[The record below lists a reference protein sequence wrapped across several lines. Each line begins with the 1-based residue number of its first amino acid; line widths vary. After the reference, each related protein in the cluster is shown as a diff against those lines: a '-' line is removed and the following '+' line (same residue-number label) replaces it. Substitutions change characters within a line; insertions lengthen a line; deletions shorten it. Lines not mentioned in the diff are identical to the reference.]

1 MVNIEN
7 LFNNA
12 FAAIKN
18 NPIIML
24 PLVIK
29 WIPQAAIT
37 LSFNLIVYDIIS
49 NYTLNDLVSLIKS
62 DLFGSLLMFLD
73 TYKYHLVSIIS
84 AMILAVFINSLVNAI
99 YPIYSYQVYYRRP
112 ISLSEAFSVAKS
124 RYLKVL
130 LTNIIF
136 ESLTYMVILGLLFGA
151 IIIFAVM
158 SALLGLAGMLIGGI
172 LAMGAIF
179 MLVAAIFY
187 LTALRVMLEPV
198 VVIENQYGGS
208 AISKSMDLLKQKGR
222 LVEVW
227 IFLILLFISN
237 GLYAGMSGFM
247 AGMFHFILSDYT
259 QILVMI
265 LLLLPQSFILLSY
278 GLLYLEISPVSVS
291 LSGYH
296 PLPR

>member
-1 MVNIEN
+1 MSMVNIEN

-24 PLVIK
+24 PLVLN

-37 LSFNLIVYDIIS
+37 LSFNLIVYDVIS
-49 NYTLNDLVSLIKS
+49 NYTLNDLVSMIKS
-62 DLFGSLLMFLD
+62 DIFGSFMMFLD
-73 TYKYHLVSIIS
+73 THKYHLGSIMS

-99 YPIYSYQVYYRRP
+99 YPIFSYQIYYRRP
-112 ISLSEAFSVAKS
+112 VSLSEAFSVAKI

-130 LTNIIF
+130 WTNIIL
-136 ESLTYMVILGLLFGA
+136 ESLTWMVILGLLLGA
-151 IIIFAVM
+151 IMIFAVM

-179 MLVAAIFY
+179 MLVAGVLY
-187 LTALRVMLEPV
+187 MTALRVMLEPV

-208 AISKSMDLLKQKGR
+208 AISRSMDLLKGR
-222 LVEVW
+222 LVEILV
-227 IFLILLFISN
+227 FLILLLISN
-237 GLYAGMSGFM
+237 GLYAGTSGFI
-247 AGMFHFILSDYT
+247 AGIFHFVLGDYT

-265 LLLLPQSFILLSY
+265 LLLLPQSFVLLSY
-278 GLLYLEISPVSVS
+278 GLLYLEISPVSIN
-291 LSGYH
+291 LPGYP
-296 PLPR
+296 PLQR

>member
-12 FAAIKN
+12 FAAIKK

-24 PLVIK
+24 PLVLK

-49 NYTLNDLVSLIKS
+49 SYTLNDLVYLIKS

-73 TYKYHLVSIIS
+73 THKYHLGSIIS

-99 YPIYSYQVYYRRP
+99 YPIFSYQVYYRRP

-130 LTNIIF
+130 WTNIIF
-136 ESLTYMVILGLLFGA
+136 ESLTIMVILGLLFGA

-158 SALLGLAGMLIGGI
+158 SALLGLAGILIGSI

-179 MLVAAIFY
+179 MLVAAILY

-208 AISKSMDLLKQKGR
+208 AISRSMDLMRGR

-237 GLYAGMSGFM
+237 GLYAGMSGFI
-247 AGMFHFILSDYT
+247 AGMFLFILGDYT

-265 LLLLPQSFILLSY
+265 LLLLPQSFVLLSY

-291 LSGYH
+291 LLGYH